1 MVAVARFSLPSDAA
15 EEQSVVSCPRYGKMG
30 PGGAPRDAPYSMDS
44 ITSALSIRT
53 LGRSGAVGW
62 SYVQWQTIPSET

>member
-1 MVAVARFSLPSDAA
+1 M
-15 EEQSVVSCPRYGKMG
+15 SCPGYGKMG
-30 PGGAPRDAPYSMDS
+30 HGGAPRDAPYSMDS